1 LNLVSRRKK
10 KGYDNNIPG
19 AGAGA
24 PRAAVDVVIPLVVA
38 VAVGPAAFL
47 GGGTTLTV
55 DDGIDDVDDDVVG
68 RAVTVD
74 EEVRVDGLVAAAV
87 DDADVVVIGVVEV
100 GVVVVTARGVG
111 VADVVG
117 VVTPAVVVADG
128 DKSAALA
135 AIREAVASDEGG
147 DGNVVTTG
155 IPAMGTGV

>member
-1 LNLVSRRKK
+1 LVSRRKK
-10 KGYDNNIPG
+10 KATEKDNNIPG

-24 PRAAVDVVIPLVVA
+24 PRAGVDVVIPLVVA
-38 VAVGPAAFL
+38 VAVGPAAAFL

-55 DDGIDDVDDDVVG
+55 DDGIDDVDDVVG

-74 EEVRVDGLVAAAV
+74 EEVRVDGLVAAV

-111 VADVVG
+111 VAEVVG

-135 AIREAVASDEGG
+135 ATREAVASDEGG